1 MSPINSSAYA
11 TSTILSRSLLCI
23 IALITVATTVYVAAP
38 YQTNAASN
46 QPILLI
52 TSSSANNNNPFGPYL
67 AEILRAE
74 GITAF
79 STADLSAVT
88 ADLLATAQLVVVAEA
103 NVSPSQAALFAAFVE
118 GGGRLIAMRPD
129 ADLAPVVGLQLRP
142 GTLTKAY
149 LKISGA
155 YAEGVAF
162 PTLTLPYAGT
172 AANYQ
177 LQPGAVTLAD
187 LYRGRSTTASAPAI
201 TRFGKTAAWS
211 FDLARSVAYTRQGNP
226 ANAGLERDGIET
238 IRTFD
243 LFYKAA
249 SGNSPAVNDI
259 DPLRVETPHAD
270 VHMRFFARVVGD
282 LLADTMPMP
291 RLWYHTGG
299 SHTTLVLTSDSHSN
313 SPTYTPYYNTLLN
326 AIEKYDAAI
335 TLYVTRYGIPNKP
348 ALDAWRAKGHEIG
361 IHPYGAQS
369 DNDIPDLT
377 AGYQRIYNEFTPA
390 YGTPSRTVRVHKV
403 EWPSWS
409 EPAKIT
415 EQFLAGTGRAALNTD
430 FYSWGPAMRES
441 LPDGPIHFGYIN
453 GTGLP
458 MRFVDE
464 QGQLIEV
471 YQQTTSLID
480 TQLVVVGNPH
490 SAELDNTEALD
501 VTRRMIDDSV
511 NSGYSAITTQWH
523 VDYVTFGHLPW
534 IKGTLAYA
542 RSLDLPIWTA
552 ERWLN
557 FTEARFE
564 SGMQHIAWAPDTST
578 LSFELSVPPLSDD
591 AQTVMLPLAYN
602 GLRVSAVT
610 INGSPVAFTQ
620 SQVDGRGVVFAPVPA
635 GDHTIVATYAEAGP
649 TIYLPLLRR

>member
-1 MSPINSSAYA
+1 MKPIHRPAHPIL
-11 TSTILSRSLLCI
+11 TILNHWLLFI
-23 IALITVATTVYVAAP
+23 IALITVATTFYVAVP
-38 YQTNAASN
+38 HQIKAATN

-52 TSSSANNNNPFGPYL
+52 TSSTANNNNPFSPYL

-79 STADLSAVT
+79 NTADL
-88 ADLLATAQLVVVAEA
+88 ADVNAELLATAQLVILAEA
-103 NVSPSQAALFAAFVE
+103 NVSPNQAALFASFVDS
-118 GGGRLIAMRPD
+118 GGRLVAMRPD
-129 ADLAPVVGLQLRP
+129 ADLAPVLGLQLRP
-142 GTLTKAY
+142 GTITKAY
-149 LKISGA
+149 IKISGA

-162 PTLTLPYAGT
+162 PTLTFPYAGT

-177 LQPGAVTLAD
+177 LAPGAVTLAD
-187 LYRGRSTTASAPAI
+187 LYRGRSTAANAPAV

-211 FDLARSVAYTRQGNP
+211 FDLARSVVYTRQGNP
-226 ANAGLERDGIET
+226 ANAGQERDGIET

-259 DPLRVETPHAD
+259 DPYRVEIPHAD
-270 VHMRFFARVVGD
+270 VHMRFFARVVND
-282 LLADTMPMP
+282 LLADVMPIP
-291 RLWYHTGG
+291 RLWYHSGG

-313 SPTYTPYYNTLLN
+313 SPTYTPYYNTLLS
-326 AIEKYDAAI
+326 AVEEYDAAI
-335 TLYVTRYGIPNKP
+335 TLYVTRYGIPDKP
-348 ALDAWRAKGHEIG
+348 ALDTWRANGHEIG
-361 IHPYGAQS
+361 IHPYGPES
-369 DNDIPDLT
+369 DTGITDLA
-377 AGYQRIYNEFTPA
+377 AGYQRIYDEFTPA

-409 EPAKIT
+409 EPAKVT

-430 FYSWGPAMRES
+430 FYSWGPSMRES

-480 TQLVVVGNPH
+480 TQLVVIGNPH
-490 SAELDNTEALD
+490 SAELDNPEALD
-501 VTRRMIDDSV
+501 VTRRMIDDSI
-511 NSGYSAITTQWH
+511 NGGYSAITTQWH

-542 RSLDLPIWTA
+542 RSLNLPIWTA

-557 FTEARFE
+557 FTETRFE
-564 SGMQHIAWAPDTST
+564 STMQHINWDGADSS
-578 LSFELSVPPLSDD
+578 LSFTLSVPSLSDD
-591 AQTVMLPLAYN
+591 TQTLTLPWSYN
-602 GLRVSAVT
+602 GLRLST
-610 INGSPVAFTQ
+610 LIINGEPVAFDR
-620 SQVDGRGVVFAPVPA
+620 SLIDGRSVAFAPVGA
-635 GDHTIVATYAEAGP
+635 GDHTIVARYAEAGP